1 MPQWDWDDARVASFD
16 WETSGTRPEHALMPW
31 RVPAGDTWATSLV
44 WLWPSAGELTHSGGL
59 FYPLERPDP
68 EPIKRMIEAML
79 EWAHAG
85 KRRLFGWKV
94 VFDIAVCLAYGINPK
109 LVREIKW
116 GDGMLLW
123 RHLHIEPQYSDAD
136 PKKHYGLKDYVR
148 EFLPMH
154 AGYEETADFH
164 DPDPAVRARLHEYNI
179 KDCVFTLM
187 AAKALWKKLEP
198 RQRQA
203 AMIEADCLPHVAEAN
218 VSGLLIDTILAQDV
232 AIRQAE
238 IAAAKL
244 GSLAPFGVTEKIV
257 RSPQQRAKLL
267 FDDWGLPVHK
277 MNPPNKKG
285 EQTRSTDKEVL
296 FELAFKDPRAREIK
310 EWSEALNNVTKFCQK
325 PVEAARYSGTG
336 RAYPEAIVFGTYT
349 GRMTYSSKQTKRNQ
363 VDE

>member
-1 MPQWDWDDARVASFD
+1 MPSTWDWDDAHVASFD
-16 WETSGTRPEHALMPW
+16 YETSGVQPEYALQPW
-31 RVPAGDTWATSLV
+31 RIPAGDAWATSLAWV
-44 WLWPSAGELTHSGGL
+44 WPNDGTLMTGGMVWPG
-59 FYPLERPDP
+59 RPDHA
-68 EPIKRMIEAML
+68 PIKSLIEQFL

-85 KRRLFGWKV
+85 KRRLWGWNTK
-94 VFDIAVCLAYGINPK
+94 FDIAVCIAYGVDIK
-109 LVREIKW
+109 LIREIKW

-123 RHLHIEPQYSDAD
+123 RHLEIEPEYDDGPRRS
-136 PKKHYGLKDYVR
+136 YGLKAYVKQ
-148 EFLPMH
+148 FLPMH
-154 AGYEETADFH
+154 AGYEAEVDFH

-179 KDCVFTLM
+179 KDCAYTLIGC
-187 AAKALWKKLEP
+187 KALWKKLEP

-203 AMIEADCLPHVAEAN
+203 ALIEADCLVHVAEAN

-244 GSLAPFGVTEKIV
+244 KSLTPHGVTEEIV

-267 FDDWGLPVHK
+267 FDTWGLPVHK
-277 MNPPNKKG
+277 LNPPNKKG

-296 FELAFKDPRAREIK
+296 FELAFKDPRARELR

-325 PVEAARYSGTG
+325 PIEAARYNGTG

>member
-1 MPQWDWDDARVASFD
+1 MPHWDWDDAHVASFD
-16 WETSGTRPEHALMPW
+16 FETSGTKPEHALQPW
-31 RVPAGDTWATSLV
+31 RIPQGGAWGTSLV
-44 WLWPSAGELTHSGGL
+44 WLWPDAGKLMHGGGL
-59 FYPLERPDP
+59 LYPLERPDQDLT
-68 EPIKRMIEAML
+68 RNLIEAML

-85 KRRLFGWKV
+85 KRRLWGWNVK
-94 VFDIAVCLAYGINPK
+94 FDISVILAYGINPQ

-123 RHLHIEPQYSDAD
+123 RHLEIEPEYDDGPRRS
-136 PKKHYGLKDYVR
+136 YGLKAFVKQ
-148 EFLPMH
+148 FLPMH
-154 AGYEETADFH
+154 AGYEAEIDFH

-179 KDCVFTLM
+179 KDCAFTLM
-187 AAKALWKKLEP
+187 GCKALWKKLEP

-218 VSGLLIDTILAQDV
+218 VEGLLIDTILAQDV

-238 IAAAKL
+238 IAAARL
-244 GSLAPFGVTEKIV
+244 ASLAPYGVTEKIV
-257 RSPQQRAKLL
+257 RSPQQMEKLL

-285 EQTRSTDKEVL
+285 TQTRSTDKETL
-296 FELAFKDPRAREIK
+296 FELAFKDPRARELR
-310 EWSEALNNVTKFCQK
+310 EYREALNNVVKFCEK
-325 PVEAARYSGTG
+325 PMIAARYNGTG